1 MRYIELSNAEKETLK
16 ELHKNHKNHRTRI
29 RGHMLL
35 LSGDGFRIN
44 EIARIHQVK
53 RDTVSQCFDN
63 WEHHGIVGL
72 YDEPKSGRPREL
84 TEEEVARGLD
94 LLKEDPRGSKQAQS
108 CLVAEGAAEVSEW
121 TFKRALKRAG
131 LRWKRMRRSVRHK
144 RDEEAFAQAAQE
156 IAALQ
161 QQEDQGEL
169 DLYYFDE
176 SGVSLTPSVPY
187 GWQEAGVTMT
197 LPSSRSKR
205 LNILGF
211 CNRKN
216 DFHATTVEGWV
227 TSHEV
232 IACFD
237 AFSETLTKATM
248 VMIDNASIHRSEAFC
263 ARLDHW
269 ATKGL
274 TVKHLPTYSPELNLI
289 EIVWR
294 FIKYQW
300 LPLSAFQNYK
310 TLKQALQDVLDGI
323 GSKYLISF
331 A

>member
-1 MRYIELSNAEKETLK
+1 MRYVELRETEKETLK
-16 ELHKNHKNHRTRI
+16 ELHKNHKNHRSRI

-35 LSGDGFRIN
+35 LSADGFKID
-44 EIARIHQVK
+44 EIGRIHQVQ
-53 RDTVSQCFDN
+53 RDTVSQCFNN
-63 WEHHGIVGL
+63 WESYGIVGL
-72 YDEPKSGRPREL
+72 YDEEKTGRPRKL
-84 TEEEVARGLD
+84 SEEEVARGLD

-108 CLVAEGAAEVSEW
+108 CLESEGAEQVSEW

-156 IAALQ
+156 IASLQ
-161 QQEDQGEL
+161 QQEDKGEL
-169 DLYYFDE
+169 DLYYYDE
-176 SGVSLTPSVPY
+176 SGVSLSPCVPY

-197 LPSSRSKR
+197 LPASRSKR

-216 DFHATTVEGWV
+216 DFHATTLEGWV
-227 TSHEV
+227 TSAEV

-237 AFSETLTKATM
+237 SFCETLRKAT
-248 VMIDNASIHRSEAFC
+248 VVIVDNASIHRSEAFC

-269 ATKGL
+269 ASKGL

-294 FIKYQW
+294 FLKYHW

-310 TLKQALQDVLDGI
+310 TLKQTLQNILDGI